1 MNLGICQT
9 VLWCTIQSYISD
21 SRYVKQNPKSSNMLA
36 LYNYKVILLL
46 NK

>member
-9 VLWCTIQSYISD
+9 VLWWIIYSYISD
-21 SRYVKQNPKSSNMLA
+21 SRYVKQNPKSFNMLA
-36 LYNYKVILLL
+36 LNNYKVILLL